1 MAPETRE
8 SFVPQLVELARQ
20 VGRAAAGLEAVGS
33 EVAELRAEVRA
44 LTGRVDA
51 RLQAQDAQIA
61 VLRAKGERDR
71 GASDERRR
79 WLGYGRAAA
88 KGWPVLASL
97 ATALGLHLWGARA

>member
-1 MAPETRE
+1 MPTETRE

-51 RLQAQDAQIA
+51 RLQAQDAALA
-61 VLRAKGERDR
+61 VLRERR
-71 GASDERRR
+71 AAEQGAQGERRR
-79 WLGYGRAAA
+79 LLGYGRAAA

-97 ATALGLHLWGARA
+97 ATALGVHLWGARA